1 MKTINQGAAPSSPAV
16 HSDEAP
22 SDDSIAQAMLEEFER
37 ELVTTRKFLERVPDE
52 RLTWR
57 PHEKSMTGGQ
67 LALHIANVPS
77 GVLKL
82 SLTDEAVPPDF
93 RAGPKQPQTSREV
106 LDALDD
112 SAAFVRQTLPTIDD
126 GRMRSLFKVVQN
138 GRALMSRPRADFL
151 RAIMLNH
158 WYHHRGQLGVY
169 LRLLGASVP
178 PSYGPSG
185 DESPF

>member
-1 MKTINQGAAPSSPAV
+1 MKTIDQGIAPSSTA
-16 HSDEAP
+16 SDSTEA
-22 SDDSIAQAMLEEFER
+22 SSGRSIAQAMLEEFER

-57 PHEKSMTGGQ
+57 PHEKSMTAGQ

-93 RAGPKQPQTSREV
+93 RAGPKQPQMSSEV
-106 LDALDD
+106 LDALDG
-112 SAAFVRQTLPTIDD
+112 SAAFVRQTLPTIED

-138 GRALMSRPRADFL
+138 GRTLMSLPRAD
-151 RAIMLNH
+151 
-158 WYHHRGQLGVY
+158 
-169 LRLLGASVP
+169 
-178 PSYGPSG
+178 
-185 DESPF
+185 